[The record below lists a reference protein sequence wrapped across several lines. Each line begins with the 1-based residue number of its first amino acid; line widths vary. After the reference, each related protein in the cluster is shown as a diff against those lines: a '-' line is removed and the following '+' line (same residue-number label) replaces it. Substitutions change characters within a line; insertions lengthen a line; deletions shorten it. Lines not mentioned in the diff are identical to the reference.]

1 MFNIWQAACNGLA
14 AVTVKHRVGS
24 PGSKGSQGGR
34 VGGDLALVLSL
45 SMNWDTEVSASWLRG
60 FIDHIMFCTRAFT
73 VLCDDSLEAPW
84 LSHSKV
90 LTRVRC
96 FSFL

>member
-1 MFNIWQAACNGLA
+1 
-14 AVTVKHRVGS
+14 
-24 PGSKGSQGGR
+24 
-34 VGGDLALVLSL
+34 
-45 SMNWDTEVSASWLRG
+45 MNWDTAVSVSWLRG

-84 LSHSKV
+84 LSPGKV